1 MACFEVN
8 EALCGHDSAEASLS
22 RRPPRLSSSSC
33 CFHLVQR
40 LRQHMQH
47 EYGLAAAALRRQ
59 QCCGGYHTL
68 RAAGALSGFVNAR
81 KHWVGP
87 TIEDGDP
94 ETSYTDCRSA

>member
-47 EYGLAAAALRRQ
+47 DHGLVAATPLRLGGPAATSNKQLR
-59 QCCGGYHTL
+59 L
-68 RAAGALSGFVNAR
+68 
-81 KHWVGP
+81 
-87 TIEDGDP
+87 
-94 ETSYTDCRSA
+94 